1 MSMGRNE
8 IYPYLRKGKAHR
20 ILLTRRVLME
30 KNQLVKAQGTI
41 YRVLAVDADDVLL
54 IDCIK
59 KKMPKWYKLVEVG
72 RFESCTEE
80 ELLSSTETV
89 LVEEHDMSPKARQTV
104 HERYTVIAGILPFVG
119 DDRLRI
125 EAIKRIAM
133 EKGISM
139 PTVRNYL
146 CQYLAYQNIS
156 ALLPKERGTVERE
169 LTEDEKNIRWALNKF
184 YFSRHK
190 NSLKTAYTYMLKER
204 YCDGEGNLLPPY
216 PSFNQF
222 RYFHSKYKTQ
232 QNTIISRNGIKDYQR
247 NHRPLL
253 GDGVQEFAP
262 AVGTGMIDSTICD
275 IYLVDNGGNLVGRP
289 VLTIITDSYSSGFVM
304 GYALTWEGGTYSLRD
319 LMLNVIAD
327 KVEWCKKF
335 GILIKKEQWDSNQ
348 IPSVIVSDMGSEYQS
363 NTFAQITELGIT
375 LINLPP
381 LRPELKSIVEKSFQ
395 LLQES
400 VKPYLMDHGYVD
412 KDAGE
417 RLAPDYRK
425 GACLMMEDYEKVVI
439 RSILYHNSQRILEEY
454 PYTEEMIEA
463 KVQPHPNSIYAWG
476 KSQPGCNL
484 ITVSA
489 KQLILTLLPRTKAKF
504 TRKGLMVF
512 GLRYNSDE
520 GNFTEEY
527 LNGGDAVVAYNPE
540 SADTVYLLEDGE
552 FIEFRLIES
561 RFSGKNFEEIKA
573 MQGKQRT
580 IVGEAVHNNLQGRID
595 LASHVERIVGGKERS
610 EDINLK
616 EIRKTKKK
624 AKEGRHRNFV
634 EEVKK
639 DGESGGADA
648 KNADGEGTGRGDG
661 VSSAL

>member
-1 MSMGRNE
+1 
-8 IYPYLRKGKAHR
+8 
-20 ILLTRRVLME
+20 ME
-30 KNQLVKAQGTI
+30 KNQLIKNQGII
-41 YRVLAVDADDVLL
+41 YRILAIDVDDVLL
-54 IDCIK
+54 IDCMK
-59 KKMPKWYKLVEVG
+59 KAMPKWFKLDEVEGYEV
-72 RFESCTEE
+72 CTEE
-80 ELLSSTETV
+80 ELLSVTETA
-89 LVEEHDMSPKARQTV
+89 LVEEQDMAPKSRQTV
-104 HERYTVIAGILPFVG
+104 HERYTVIAGILPFV
-119 DDRLRI
+119 DNDRLRT
-125 EAIKRIAM
+125 EVIKKVAD

-146 CQYLAYQNIS
+146 CQYLAYQDIS
-156 ALLPKERGTVERE
+156 ALLPKEREKAERE
-169 LTEDEKNIRWALNKF
+169 LTADEKNIRWALNKF
-184 YFSRHK
+184 YFTRHK
-190 NSLKTAYTYMLKER
+190 NSLKTAYTYMLKEK
-204 YCDGEGNLLPPY
+204 YCDGEGKLLPPY

-232 QNTIISRNGIKDYQR
+232 QTTLISRNGIKDYQR

-275 IYLVDNGGNLVGRP
+275 IYLVDECGNLVGRP
-289 VLTIITDSYSSGFVM
+289 VLTIVTDSFSNGFVM

-327 KVEWCKKF
+327 KVEWCRKF

-363 NTFAQITELGIT
+363 ATFAQITELGIT
-375 LINLPP
+375 LVNLPP

-425 GACLMMEDYEKVVI
+425 GACLMMADYEKVVI

-454 PYTEEMIEA
+454 PYTEEMIDA
-463 KVQPHPNSIYAWG
+463 KVQPHPNSIFEWG

-484 ITVSA
+484 ISVSA
-489 KQLILTLLPRTKAKF
+489 KQLILTLLPRVNAKF
-504 TRKGLMVF
+504 TRKGLIVF
-512 GLRYNSDE
+512 GLRYSSE
-520 GNFTEEY
+520 ERNFTEEY
-527 LNGGDAVVAYNPE
+527 LNGRDATVAYNPE
-540 SADTVYLLEDGE
+540 SADVVFLLRDGE
-552 FIEFRLIES
+552 YIEFRLIES
-561 RFSGKNFEEIKA
+561 RFSGKNFEEIKE
-573 MQGKQRT
+573 MQGKQRV
-580 IVGEAVHNNLQGRID
+580 IVDNAIHNNLQGRID

-634 EEVKK
+634 EEVEK
-639 DGESGGADA
+639 DGKSGDADA
-648 KNADGEGTGRGDG
+648 
-661 VSSAL
+661 

>member
-1 MSMGRNE
+1 MN
-8 IYPYLRKGKAHR
+8 
-20 ILLTRRVLME
+20 
-30 KNQLVKAQGTI
+30 KNQLIKSKETI
-41 YRVLAVDADDVLL
+41 YRVLAIDTDDVLL

-59 KKMPKWYKLVEVG
+59 REMPKWYKLDEVSG
-72 RFESCTEE
+72 YEICSEE
-80 ELLSSTETV
+80 ELQSATETV
-89 LVEEHDMSPKARQTV
+89 LVEEQDLPPKARQTV
-104 HERYTVIAGILPFVG
+104 HERYTVIAGILPFVD
-119 DDRLRI
+119 DDRLRT
-125 EAIKRIAM
+125 EAIKRIAE
-133 EKGISM
+133 EKGICM

-146 CQYLAYQNIS
+146 CQYLAYQDIS
-156 ALLPKERGTVERE
+156 ALLPKERETVERE
-169 LTEDEKNIRWALNKF
+169 LTVDEKNIRWALNKF
-184 YFSRHK
+184 YFTRHK
-190 NSLKTAYTYMLKER
+190 NSLKTAYTFMLKMR
-204 YCDGEGNLLPPY
+204 YCDNEGNLLPLY

-222 RYFHSKYKTQ
+222 RYFHSKYKTH
-232 QNTIISRNGIKDYQR
+232 QNTIISRNGLKDYQR

-253 GDGVQEFAP
+253 GDGVQKFAP
-262 AVGTGMIDSTICD
+262 AVGTAMIDATICD
-275 IYLVDNGGNLVGRP
+275 IYLVDNGRNLVGRP

-348 IPSVIVSDMGSEYQS
+348 MPSVVVSDMGSEYQS
-363 NTFAQITELGIT
+363 STFAQITELGVT
-375 LINLPP
+375 LVNLPP

-463 KVQPHPNSIYAWG
+463 KVQPHPNSIYEWG

-489 KQLILTLLPRTKAKF
+489 KQLILTLLPRTNAKF

-512 GLRYNSDE
+512 GLRYNSE
-520 GNFTEEY
+520 ERNFTEDY
-527 LNGGDAVVAYNPE
+527 LNGGDVVVAYNPE
-540 SADTVYLLEDGE
+540 SADAVYLLQNGE

-561 RFSGKNFEEIKA
+561 RFSGKSFEEIKA
-573 MQGKQRT
+573 MQGKQRA

-610 EDINLK
+610 GDINLK

-624 AKEGRHRNFV
+624 AREERHRNFV
-634 EEVKK
+634 EEVAK
-639 DGESGGADA
+639 DGKSGDTDA
-648 KNADGEGTGRGDG
+648 
-661 VSSAL
+661 

>member
-1 MSMGRNE
+1 
-8 IYPYLRKGKAHR
+8 
-20 ILLTRRVLME
+20 ME
-30 KNQLVKAQGTI
+30 KNQLIKNQGII
-41 YRVLAVDADDVLL
+41 YRILAIDADDVLL
-54 IDCIK
+54 IDCMK
-59 KKMPKWYKLVEVG
+59 KAMPKWFKLDEVEGYEV
-72 RFESCTEE
+72 CTEE
-80 ELLSSTETV
+80 ELLSVTETA
-89 LVEEHDMSPKARQTV
+89 LTEEKDMAPKARQTV
-104 HERYTVIAGILPFVG
+104 HERYTVIAGILPFI
-119 DDRLRI
+119 DNDRLRT
-125 EAIKRIAM
+125 EVIKKVAE

-146 CQYLAYQNIS
+146 CQYLAYQDIS
-156 ALLPKERGTVERE
+156 VLLPKERGTVEKE
-169 LTEDEKNIRWALNKF
+169 LTADEKNIRWALNKF
-184 YFSRHK
+184 YFTRHK
-190 NSLKTAYTYMLKER
+190 NSLKTAYTYMLKEK
-204 YCDGEGNLLPPY
+204 YCDGEGNLLPSY

-232 QNTIISRNGIKDYQR
+232 QTTLISRNGIKDYQR

-275 IYLVDNGGNLVGRP
+275 IYLVDECGNLVGRP
-289 VLTIITDSYSSGFVM
+289 VLTIVTDSFSNGFVM

-327 KVEWCKKF
+327 KVEWCRKF
-335 GILIKKEQWDSNQ
+335 GILIKKEQWDSDQ

-363 NTFAQITELGIT
+363 ATFAQITELGIT
-375 LINLPP
+375 LVNLPP

-425 GACLMMEDYEKVVI
+425 GACLMMADYEKVVI

-454 PYTEEMIEA
+454 PYTEEMIDA
-463 KVQPHPNSIYAWG
+463 KVQPHPNNIFEWG

-484 ITVSA
+484 ISVSA
-489 KQLILTLLPRTKAKF
+489 KQLILTLLPRVNAKF
-504 TRKGLMVF
+504 TRKGLIVF
-512 GLRYNSDE
+512 GLRYSSE
-520 GNFTEEY
+520 ERNFTEEY

-540 SADTVYLLEDGE
+540 SADAVFLLRDGE
-552 FIEFRLIES
+552 YIEFRLIES
-561 RFSGKNFEEIKA
+561 RFLGKNFEEIKE
-573 MQGKQRT
+573 MQGKQKA
-580 IVGEAVHNNLQGRID
+580 IVGDAVHNNLQGRID

-610 EDINLK
+610 EDVNLK

-634 EEVKK
+634 EEVEK
-639 DGESGGADA
+639 DGKSGGADA
-648 KNADGEGTGRGDG
+648 
-661 VSSAL
+661 